1 MANDVGCLRRT
12 GCFFTCAPTTDCL
25 STTPKKYK
33 RRKSPGDAC
42 VICLREMKNDN
53 MTYLRCGHAMHDD
66 CFKEC
71 KQYTKNCPM
80 CRQQIHDDGKKYS
93 SLYKDGRYL
102 I

>member
-1 MANDVGCLRRT
+1 MIPIWQMMLGVCVGLVAFLLVRPQPI
-12 GCFFTCAPTTDCL
+12 AYQP
-25 STTPKKYK
+25 
-33 RRKSPGDAC
+33 RRKSTSDESEYTQRFNSSPGDAC

-80 CRQQIHDDGKKYS
+80 CRQQM
-93 SLYKDGRYL
+93 
-102 I
+102 